1 MSASAARGH
10 PTTPTSLN
18 GWSPKVSTRSRSTP
32 TPSWRPGSGW
42 VNSAPRSRGGA
53 RRLWRH
59 LWLCAER
66 RAAEDR
72 TRPHLWACAETRA
85 AEAADA
91 APSVGLC
98 GDMRGRRPDA
108 PLSRHHLWPCAER
121 RAAEGRTQLEFVALC
136 GETYRPGVAAV
147 G

>member
-1 MSASAARGH
+1 MVGRRRYRHTLAQPRHRCGDLDQAGRTRRQGLGAARAPCGAIC
-10 PTTPTSLN
+10 
-18 GWSPKVSTRSRSTP
+18 GFVRKDARPKTE
-32 TPSWRPGSGW
+32 
-42 VNSAPRSRGGA
+42 RG
-53 RRLWRH
+53 RRLW
-59 LWLCAER
+59 
-66 RAAEDR
+66 
-72 TRPHLWACAETRA
+72 PCAETRA

-121 RAAEGRTQLEFVALC
+121 RAAEGRTQLEFMALC